1 MTGGTSLTSKC
12 SSLSLSVTSSDLEGS
27 AGLALS
33 ADLSGLAAAGSF
45 LVLSLLLCA
54 AACFALSGVAFG
66 DCCCAG
72 TNGIVKI
79 AKSKTVRTFMPVS
92 EEKSWE
98 KHHSR
103 RLARCQ
109 RIGRDTSV
117 LFCRVSASENGGLFA
132 ALTLRPIGAAHTVG
146 RKDIRQGYDAQQFV
160 HIGSAHYRQDFN
172 LVCAHAFERQIKPL
186 IGVYVRKNERV
197 DQVTEFLVG
206 AFGEF
211 FVQLCNGDHADDSAG
226 IHHQPRSKLS
236 GGGAFQCLAH
246 REFGRQ

>member
-92 EEKSWE
+92 EEK
-98 KHHSR
+98 
-103 RLARCQ
+103 
-109 RIGRDTSV
+109 
-117 LFCRVSASENGGLFA
+117 
-132 ALTLRPIGAAHTVG
+132 VG
-146 RKDIRQGYDAQQFV
+146 RSIIAGAWPDASGLDETLLYCFV
-160 HIGSAHYRQDFN
+160 GSAHPKMRASSQRSEEHTSELQSLRH
-172 LVCAHAFERQIKPL
+172 LVCRL
-186 IGVYVRKNERV
+186 
-197 DQVTEFLVG
+197 L
-206 AFGEF
+206 
-211 FVQLCNGDHADDSAG
+211 L
-226 IHHQPRSKLS
+226 
-236 GGGAFQCLAH
+236 
-246 REFGRQ
+246 